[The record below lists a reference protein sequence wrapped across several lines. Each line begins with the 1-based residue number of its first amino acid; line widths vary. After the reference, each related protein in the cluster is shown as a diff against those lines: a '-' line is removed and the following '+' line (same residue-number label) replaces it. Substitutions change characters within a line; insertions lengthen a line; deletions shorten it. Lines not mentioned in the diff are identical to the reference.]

1 MLNTLLKIGS
11 IALIKN
17 SATLLQDSDD
27 ILRSQLA
34 ELGIALFRAINIY
47 H

>member
-1 MLNTLLKIGS
+1 MLSTLLKIGS
-11 IALIKN
+11 ITLIKN

-27 ILRSQLA
+27 ILTSQLA
-34 ELGIALFRAINIY
+34 ELGIALFRAISIY